1 MSIIT
6 LSSDGQSPSNF
17 HSFFPQGLVFGKY
30 AEISIMGY
38 SGTTKVQDTNDPDA
52 PDISEWVVND
62 NNNTFGVYQGQA
74 GSNLDNIFYPP
85 AIITIK
91 PGTYSA
97 TGLQTEIQNRYSDH
111 QRMDIFD
118 TMEMAVPN
126 AAQAIN
132 IKIGKHDVG
141 APTNFSNPINYDTGD
156 NQGITQNPGGTNFE
170 PFDLIN
176 GVHRYAFLDMKKNF
190 MGQSQVPLG
199 PGNPEGFK
207 CLFQTQD
214 QNWNNYAFSFGL
226 VPREWISKADNP
238 TTGRKKADLTYN
250 LNNIINPQDFAINL
264 DGSNKEKGHFV
275 AGFAVDGDTGHII
288 VIADDVNGSVM
299 NKIHYDTGI
308 DLGAAGPKQFFI
320 NQKLDGNNRPVIEFS
335 YDIGAGPTLAPGLPS
350 GNGTI
355 PLFNPQTNP
364 AHQIY
369 RFTERLHAGVVFD
382 WRFTQPNTNLAG
394 FEFQTLEYD
403 NNAGNLGDYT
413 NRTTLFWEPF
423 NTDYNG
429 GDYITINSNYAR
441 SECDK
446 LTEKCNMK
454 ALLGYQKF
462 FSFRNSNMYSTGIT
476 GASVDLPGTQDQL
489 TQPLLITSPDLNAKG
504 YVGAGAGGGA
514 EAQILG
520 IMRTQTNI
528 GLNQQNFGEST
539 NENWIKLNNA
549 YPFTINR
556 LQILI
561 KDFTNKETN
570 ILQPTTR
577 LWMKIRCDGRE
588 RRKKE
593 ITTGSFSASY

>member
-6 LSSDGQSPSNF
+6 LSSDGQSPTNF
-17 HSFFPQGLVFGKY
+17 HSFFPQGLQFGPY
-30 AEISIMGY
+30 AEVSIMGY

-52 PDISEWVVND
+52 PNISEWVVNN
-62 NNNTFGVYQGQA
+62 NNNTFGVYIGQA
-74 GSNLDNIFYPP
+74 GSNLDNVFYAPT
-85 AIITIK
+85 IITLK
-91 PGTYSA
+91 EGTYSA
-97 TGLQTEIQNRYSDH
+97 VGLQTEVQNRYSDH
-111 QRMDIFD
+111 QRLDVFD
-118 TMEMAVPN
+118 TMEMATPN
-126 AAQAIN
+126 ATQQIN

-170 PFDLIN
+170 PFDLVN
-176 GVHRYAFLDMKKNF
+176 GVHRYAFVNMKKNF
-190 MGQSQVPLG
+190 MGHSQDALG
-199 PGNPEGFK
+199 PGSTLGYK

-214 QNWNNYAFSFGL
+214 QNWNSYAFSFGL
-226 VPREWISKADNP
+226 LPREWISKADNP
-238 TTGRKKADLTYN
+238 KTGRKKENLTYN
-250 LNNIINPQDFAINL
+250 PNNIINPQDFAYNL
-264 DGSNKEKGHFV
+264 NDGSSREKGHFV

-288 VIADDVNGSVM
+288 VIADHINGET
-299 NKIHYDTGI
+299 KIHYDTGV
-308 DLGAAGPKQFFI
+308 DLGVAGPKQFFI
-320 NQKLDGNNRPVIEFS
+320 NQKINANNRPVIEFS
-335 YDIGAGPTLAPGLPS
+335 YDIGAGPVLAAGLPS

-369 RFTERLHAGVVFD
+369 NHTERLHAGVVFD

-394 FEFQTLEYD
+394 FEFQSIEYD
-403 NNAGNLGDYT
+403 NNAGGLADYP

-423 NTDYNG
+423 NQDYNG
-429 GDYITINSNYAR
+429 GDYITINSNFAR
-441 SECDK
+441 TQTTK
-446 LTEKCNMK
+446 ITEKCNMK
-454 ALLGYQKF
+454 ALLGFQNF
-462 FSFRNSNMYSTGIT
+462 FTFRNTLMYSTGLT

-514 EAQILG
+514 EAPIIG

-528 GLNQQNFGEST
+528 GLNQQNFGETT
-539 NENWIKLNNA
+539 NDSWIKLNNA
-549 YPFTINR
+549 YAFTINR
-556 LQILI
+556 LQIII

-588 RRKKE
+588 SEKKVL
-593 ITTGSFSASY
+593 TTGGFSATY